1 MTEFEQVITLLTR
14 IADALDVIAYAATQ
28 DIQEE
33 EEGGFG
39 SLSDH

>member
-1 MTEFEQVITLLTR
+1 MSEFEQIITLLTR
-14 IADALDVIAYAATQ
+14 IADALEVIAYAETQ
-28 DIQEE
+28 DGDEE